1 MTTTAPAGALWFT
14 LAAIVRQLVRVGALK
29 NGLAQVVKAF
39 DRAVTRI
46 VVAISFWLRRNLV
59 LRCSSVAG
67 NGTRKRGEREGEY
80 SYRKEQLESRPSKK
94 IRGGAPD
101 ADSYS
106 TDYFF
111 FYK

>member
-46 VVAISFWLRRNLV
+46 VVAISFLAEAQPCIEMLLCGWKWDEE
-59 LRCSSVAG
+59 A
-67 NGTRKRGEREGEY
+67 
-80 SYRKEQLESRPSKK
+80 
-94 IRGGAPD
+94 GGAGGRV
-101 ADSYS
+101 
-106 TDYFF
+106 FV
-111 FYK
+111 